1 MHPPKFKWFCCLGKK
16 EEDYITVLQSFGR
29 LNVVIANVKG
39 EKKEWEKHFTLKREK
54 IGSGLSGFQSKVLSI
69 SKKPGS
75 PVFNHLSS
83 NHASDANVH
92 GNPYLDTEHHPR
104 YIIQHIE
111 DNSCRNVHLLTTME
125 KWNEK
130 ISEASRD
137 GKIVV
142 VNFSALWCAP
152 CKTTAQAFCELADK
166 YSSVVFLTVDVDEL
180 AELSTSW
187 EIKAT
192 PTFFFLKDGRQVD
205 KLVGGNMPELQRKTA
220 AIVNLESRSR
230 N

>member
-16 EEDYITVLQSFGR
+16 EEDYIIVLQSFGR
-29 LNVVIANVKG
+29 LNVVIANVCVCCNNCHRG
-39 EKKEWEKHFTLKREK
+39 NEESVHQENYRKEF
-54 IGSGLSGFQSKVLSI
+54 
-69 SKKPGS
+69 
-75 PVFNHLSS
+75 
-83 NHASDANVH
+83 AS
-92 GNPYLDTEHHPR
+92 
-104 YIIQHIE
+104 
-111 DNSCRNVHLLTTME
+111 RNVHLLTTME

>member
-1 MHPPKFKWFCCLGKK
+1 MAEIKAFHKGKK

-29 LNVVIANVKG
+29 LNVVIANEPAVIANPSPG
-39 EKKEWEKHFTLKREK
+39 CNGTL
-54 IGSGLSGFQSKVLSI
+54 LVHVL
-69 SKKPGS
+69 
-75 PVFNHLSS
+75 NHLSS

-92 GNPYLDTEHHPR
+92 GNPYLDTVHHPR

-111 DNSCRNVHLLTTME
+111 DNSCRSAFVVIIVIE
-125 KWNEK
+125 
-130 ISEASRD
+130 
-137 GKIVV
+137 VV

>member
-1 MHPPKFKWFCCLGKK
+1 MAEIKAFHKGK
-16 EEDYITVLQSFGR
+16 EPA
-29 LNVVIANVKG
+29 VIANPSPG
-39 EKKEWEKHFTLKREK
+39 CNGTL
-54 IGSGLSGFQSKVLSI
+54 LVHGFQSKVLSI

-111 DNSCRNVHLLTTME
+111 DNSCRSAFVVIIVIE
-125 KWNEK
+125 
-130 ISEASRD
+130 
-137 GKIVV
+137 VV